1 MIQFFRNLILNGTP
15 ESSMRF
21 VAVHSVLL
29 TSIIWAVVCLWRLE
43 IVDIPSGVV
52 AFIAVAVAG
61 KATEK
66 FAERKPHDG

>member
-1 MIQFFRNLILNGTP
+1 MRHFLRNLILTAAP

-21 VAVHSVLL
+21 VAVYSVLL
-29 TSIIWAVVCLWRLE
+29 VSIIWAAVCLWRLE

-52 AFIAVAVAG
+52 AFIAVAIAG

-66 FAERKPHDG
+66 FAERKNDDG